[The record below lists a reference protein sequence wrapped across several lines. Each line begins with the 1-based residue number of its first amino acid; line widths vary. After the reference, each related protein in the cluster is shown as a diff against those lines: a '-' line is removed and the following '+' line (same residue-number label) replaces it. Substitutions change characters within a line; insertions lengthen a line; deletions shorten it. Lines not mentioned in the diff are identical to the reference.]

1 MALRSLDVRLDGFD
15 RPVGDLR
22 SDDNGAVSFVYRQG
36 YLADPAAMP
45 LSLSLPLDE
54 APFGDA
60 KARSFFDNLL
70 QERDGALT
78 SIMAREGIA
87 RDDIVG
93 LLTHLG
99 RDCAGAISVLPPG
112 APPVKLPGDYEQ
124 DYTPLSDAR
133 IEDIVQSLHR
143 RRRLPDG
150 SNDPSPLAGMQSK
163 VALTVLPDGRLA
175 EPNPGSGAP
184 TTHILKVP
192 DPDHPADARLE
203 AQALGLSRALG
214 FATADAL
221 VVPVA
226 GVDTLLVTRFDR
238 ARDSDGRVVRLHQED
253 FAQALGLPP
262 ALKYQR
268 RGIEGRRYDA
278 QAIRRLLDAVDDPAL
293 ARDTF
298 IRATVF
304 DLLVGNTDGHAKNFA
319 LLHGPGRHFGLAPRY
334 DVLPTRLDP
343 ALTDELAFS
352 IGSATTID
360 DITDQDFAGFLADL
374 GISSA
379 AARRRLAARVV
390 SETAAGL
397 ASRIKAVEEAGHK
410 PFADLIAAHSRILLP
425 ALGLVVPAAMTDRD
439 AFVSRGGG
447 WLLS

>member
-1 MALRSLDVRLDGFD
+1 MVARSLDVRLDGHD
-15 RPVGDLR
+15 RPVGDLT
-22 SDDNGAVSFVYRQG
+22 SDDNGAISFVYRQD

-45 LSLSLPLDE
+45 LSLSLPLDD

-60 KARSFFDNLL
+60 RARAFFDNLL

-99 RDCAGAISVLPPG
+99 RDCAGALSVLPPG

-124 DYTPLSDAR
+124 DYTPLPDAR
-133 IEDIVQSLHR
+133 IEEIVQSLHR

-192 DPDHPADARLE
+192 DPEHPADARLE
-203 AQALGLSRALG
+203 HQALDLSRALG
-214 FATADAL
+214 FVTAEATVL
-221 VVPVA
+221 PIA
-226 GVDTLLVTRFDR
+226 GVDALLVTRFDR
-238 ARDSDGRVVRLHQED
+238 GRDGDGRVVRLHQED
-253 FAQALGLPP
+253 FCQALGLPS

-278 QAIRRLLDAVDDPAL
+278 QAIRRLLDAVDEPAL

-304 DLLVGNTDGHAKNFA
+304 DLLIGNTDGHAKNFA
-319 LLHGPGRHFGLAPRY
+319 LLYGPGHRLALAPRY

-352 IGSATTID
+352 IGAATTLD
-360 DITDQDFAGFLADL
+360 GVTDQDFAGFLADL

-390 SETAAGL
+390 SETAAAL
-397 ASRIKAVEEAGHK
+397 ASRIKDVEDADLK
-410 PFADLIAAHSRILLP
+410 PFADLIAAHGRMLLP
-425 ALGLVVPAAMTDRD
+425 ALGLPVPAPMTDRD